1 MDCTRFD
8 NKEKNM
14 EIVKVES
21 TDEEMLVIQKGTIK
35 EYIKEYVKAFYY
47 AYGHFNTFSRHQ
59 RIAFLF
65 IPLEM
70 CVCWTIFDE
79 LSRRSISAYS
89 IVGGIEGILGLYA
102 YITGNW
108 KVIIWPFLFMSHGF
122 KLLMKIRFTTL
133 EFQGV
138 AYRFTKAGYSM
149 SLLREIPNCNESC
162 LETWRKEVVGRQ
174 YTAYKEMVIW
184 VCERKV
190 PMEIMATA
198 DLSLPG
204 LVAFPLCVFSTKDKN
219 VHVVEEKLLRLGFEK
234 R

>member
-1 MDCTRFD
+1 
-8 NKEKNM
+8 M
-14 EIVKVES
+14 EIVKVEA
-21 TDEEMLVIQKGTIK
+21 TDYEMLVIQKGTIK

-47 AYGHFNTFSRHQ
+47 AYGHFNTFPRHQ

-65 IPLEM
+65 IPLEL

-89 IVGGIEGILGLYA
+89 IVGGIEGILGLYV

-133 EFQGV
+133 EFQGI

-149 SLLREIPNCNESC
+149 SLLREIPNCDKSC
-162 LETWRKEVVGRQ
+162 LDAWRKEVVGRQ

-190 PMEIMATA
+190 PVEIMATA

-204 LVAFPLCVFSTKDKN
+204 LIAFPLCVFSTKDKN
-219 VHVVEEKLLRLGFEK
+219 FPVIEEQLLRLGFEK